1 LDDSRE
7 VGCKLLFRGSW
18 VWDVEEAA
26 KGRSAVRVR
35 RSFILRMLQALDAV
49 RCGNWRYEQAVEDK
63 MRYVA

>member
-1 LDDSRE
+1 
-7 VGCKLLFRGSW
+7 

-26 KGRSAVRVR
+26 KGRSAVIVR
-35 RSFILRMLQALDAV
+35 RSFILRMLQALDAA